1 MSVILTTSSD
11 GFLYGSA
18 NVLGLGAVCQQHLL
32 LFCIAKEL
40 GVDVS
45 IYPYKNITGYADHD
59 CSSEEWD
66 KSFTEFFK
74 FPFLGEDK
82 FDEELEFD
90 GSYEDLKSGIDS
102 MRDNDKRILV
112 HLEDKLVR
120 DIGQKNLNTF
130 FEKKYLKEI
139 KDNLV
144 VENTYFSKDDINMSF
159 HIRSA
164 NSGDIQ
170 SEISNSSRE
179 IGNVSDNFHRYKNI
193 ISYIKNT
200 NSEQSVKVHIH
211 SQGNEENFQ
220 DFFDLNSEGLE
231 VILHLNDHPINDIY
245 HMSNADHLIMANSS
259 YSWISHLLNFNT
271 SYVRDNFW
279 HTVYPTAI
287 KVDYNYNII

>member
-144 VENTYFSKDDINMSF
+144 VENTYFSKDDINVSF

-193 ISYIKNT
+193 ISHIKNT
-200 NSEQSVKVHIH
+200 NPEQSVKVHIH
-211 SQGNEENFQ
+211 SQGNGENFQ